1 MSFANLGKDAEDDV
15 EESDS
20 DEEEY
25 DKEEIE
31 AIK

>member
-1 MSFANLGKDAEDDV
+1 MSFANLGKDKEDDV